1 VSQENAEIVRRAWEA
16 SIRHENEAVFHLYDP
31 EVEVH
36 DAFYGRVY
44 RGWDGVREW
53 FGDLVSTF
61 DAMES
66 AEVDEWIDA
75 GDDVIA
81 ALRWRVRG
89 KRSGV
94 PVEQRQWHVWTL
106 RDGKLWRLR
115 IYASKDEALKAVAVS
130 E

>member
-1 VSQENAEIVRRAWEA
+1 MSAENADVVRRALDA
-16 SIRHENEAVFHLYDP
+16 SIHHENEGVFHLYDP

-44 RGWDGVREW
+44 RGLDGVREW

-66 AEVDEWIDA
+66 VEAEEWMDA

-81 ALRWRVRG
+81 ALRFRVRG

-94 PVEQRQWHVWTL
+94 PVE
-106 RDGKLWRLR
+106 
-115 IYASKDEALKAVAVS
+115 
-130 E
+130 